1 MLPLIFRPGWTERF
15 ECRHGW
21 YRMLAG
27 QDWKSMAMKNIVAK
41 EEVNV

>member
-1 MLPLIFRPGWTERF
+1 MLPLIFRLGWTGRF
-15 ECRHGW
+15 ECRLGC

-27 QDWKSMAMKNIVAK
+27 QDGKSMAMKNIVAK